1 MSDEVA
7 IALIGLLSSIVTGI
21 SAAVTV
27 LARRVNQNT
36 VVLTAFSAKVDV
48 LIKAVAEDL
57 AK

>member
-36 VVLTAFSAKVDV
+36 VVLTAFSAKVDT

>member
-36 VVLTAFSAKVDV
+36 AVLTAFSAKVDT
-48 LIKAVAEDL
+48 LIKALAEES

>member
-36 VVLTAFSAKVDV
+36 VVITAFSAKVDT

>member
-27 LARRVNQNT
+27 LARRVKQNT
-36 VVLTAFSAKVDV
+36 VVLTAFSAKVDT

>member
-36 VVLTAFSAKVDV
+36 VVLTAFSAKVDA

>member
-7 IALIGLLSSIVTGI
+7 IAMIGLLSSIVTGI

-36 VVLTAFSAKVDV
+36 VVLTAFSAKVDT

>member
-7 IALIGLLSSIVTGI
+7 IAMIGLLSSIVTGI

-27 LARRVNQNT
+27 LARRVNQNI
-36 VVLTAFSAKVDV
+36 VVLTAFSAKVDT

>member
-7 IALIGLLSSIVTGI
+7 IQVISLASTIVTGI

-27 LARRVNQNT
+27 LARRVAQNT
-36 VVLTAFSAKVDV
+36 AAVTTMSAKLDT
-48 LIKAVAEDL
+48 LIKALAEGP